1 MDMSCCVAF
10 FSGAPGAGSCDDD
23 IDDED
28 GNDEDG
34 DDEDGDDEDGDDDGP
49 DDRDA
54 PLDNK
59 ATAFVCNGRSNG

>member
-34 DDEDGDDEDGDDDGP
+34 DDDGP